1 MQTLI
6 IAVTG
11 NEEKLGKKVQKL
23 VREKK
28 YDEVIKAL
36 NKIKVPAGH
45 QLSIHLYEETGEYR
59 LGDECYLE
67 IHTPNGLTF
76 HDNQKEFWRLLNVEN
91 SPEGAWQI
99 YLLYNLWHY
108 LPMFWHA
115 LYEKRTYVYSTEQLK
130 KASRYFPDFGDEP
143 VQNFKPEKYDIYPVI
158 WQEGDIWHV
167 GANYWT
173 DFGGLMYEELKI
185 NLDGKVHVYS
195 RPVSRKTLFRY
206 ECGICF

>member
-1 MQTLI
+1 METLI

-11 NEEKLGKKVQKL
+11 KEEKLGRKVQKL

-36 NKIKVPAGH
+36 NKIEVPENY

-76 HDNQKEFWRLLNVEN
+76 HDHQKEFWRLLKVEN
-91 SPEGAWQI
+91 SPEGAWQV

-115 LYEKRTYVYSTEQLK
+115 QYEKRTYVYSTDQLK
-130 KASRYFPDFGDEP
+130 KAARYFPDFGDEP
-143 VQNFKPEKYDIYPVI
+143 IQNFNPEKYDIYPVI
-158 WQEGDIWHV
+158 WVDGDIWHV

-173 DFGGLMYEELKI
+173 DFGGLIYEELKV
-185 NLDGKVHVYS
+185 NLDSKVHVYS
-195 RPVSRKTLFRY
+195 RPASRKTLY
-206 ECGICF
+206 HYDCCICF